1 MTFLTE
7 YVIVSG
13 INTMSQID
21 LERLPEMPKA
31 SMTERSNA
39 SSFILSRVGKYLPT
53 ATLSFILA
61 MTVNTAIARA
71 DDSSVSSSGLDTR
84 PACLPF
90 IGKDAHG
97 NDINLGTPEQL
108 GIKCDPSDPYSEKDP
123 GITAPPDLPTARV
136 A

>member
-21 LERLPEMPKA
+21 LERLPEMSTT
-31 SMTERSNA
+31 SMIERFNA

-71 DDSSVSSSGLDTR
+71 DDSTVSSSGLDTR

-108 GIKCDPSDPYSEKDP
+108 GIECDSSDPYSEQDP